1 MTPAEILKSI
11 DPVQEISMSEKTR
24 KWNCLPLAVPMVAL
38 LLLVVFAITAKAV
51 GIVLNVTDSMPGIV
65 YRLGHGEIG
74 SVIAFCSPIPHA
86 SMGRGPCPD
95 GSLPL
100 IKRVAGVAGDV
111 VTATDA
117 GVEINGRPLPHSRP
131 LDLDSQGKTLP
142 HLRGVFRLKAGEI
155 WAAGEH
161 ENSFDSRYY
170 GPVKLP

>member
-1 MTPAEILKSI
+1 
-11 DPVQEISMSEKTR
+11 MSEKNR
-24 KWNCLPLAVPMVAL
+24 NWNSVPLVATILAL
-38 LLLVVFAITAKAV
+38 LLLAVFAITAKAV

-131 LDLDSQGKTLP
+131 LDMDSNGKSLP